1 MANKDIPNLKDVSRV
16 PEELLPVLHWW
27 QDRGPKTL
35 AYVAVVTVAV
45 GAGLLFYTQRQTK
58 RAEAIVAL
66 SGAVQPEDFE
76 GILEKSTSVD
86 DAAGLGLA
94 RALFAAGDYEG
105 ALAAYAN
112 VEDASPETPFAELAA
127 FGKIATLE
135 ALARFDEAEGALAA
149 FESAMPDFLKVDAT
163 LLKARL
169 QCQKGDKALAKET
182 LQPLLAATDE
192 TVQAL
197 AKRHEQMID
206 SYVSGSA
213 EVVLPVALPE
223 EVPTAETVVPAETA
237 SEAVEAKAPEATPA
251 LPGPEGAP
259 ATSDA
264 TAEAPAEPTQVP
276 AND

>member
-105 ALAAYAN
+105 ALAAYGN

-182 LQPLLAATDE
+182 LQPLLTATEE

-206 SYVSGSA
+206 SYVPGSA

-237 SEAVEAKAPEATPA
+237 SEVVEAKAPEATPA